1 MLTDLR
7 VLIVRMMQAPRDNR
21 IDSPYRICL
30 PPPTYLVLT
39 VAVRARRRATGRDAA
54 PTHHAYTSMPLLLCL
69 YFAYTYY
76 ADACELPRTTTP
88 ILTSSYAPTYE
99 VPHDWKTIKL
109 MPSTSSV
116 EWLRRV
122 TANQGAHNAMAEP
135 ETPPPEHAADAPPA
149 PSPSEDDCPPLA

>member
-1 MLTDLR
+1 
-7 VLIVRMMQAPRDNR
+7 MQAPRDDR
-21 IDSPYRICL
+21 IDSPFRICL
-30 PPPTYLVLT
+30 PWPAYLLLT
-39 VAVRARRRATGRDAA
+39 VAVRARRRATGHDAA
-54 PTHHAYTSMPLLLCL
+54 PTHYAYTSIPLLLCL

-76 ADACELPRTTTP
+76 ANAYEVPRNTMP
-88 ILTSSYAPTYE
+88 ILTSSYATTYE

-122 TANQGAHNAMAEP
+122 TANQSAHNAMAEP
-135 ETPPPEHAADAPPA
+135 ETQPPEHAADAPPA

>member
-1 MLTDLR
+1 M
-7 VLIVRMMQAPRDNR
+7 
-21 IDSPYRICL
+21 
-30 PPPTYLVLT
+30 
-39 VAVRARRRATGRDAA
+39 AVRARQRATGRDAA
-54 PTHHAYTSMPLLLCL
+54 PTHHAYTSIPLLLCL

-88 ILTSSYAPTYE
+88 ILTSSYAPTFE

-135 ETPPPEHAADAPPA
+135 ETQPPEHAADAPPA
-149 PSPSEDDCPPLA
+149 PSPSEDDCPPLQ